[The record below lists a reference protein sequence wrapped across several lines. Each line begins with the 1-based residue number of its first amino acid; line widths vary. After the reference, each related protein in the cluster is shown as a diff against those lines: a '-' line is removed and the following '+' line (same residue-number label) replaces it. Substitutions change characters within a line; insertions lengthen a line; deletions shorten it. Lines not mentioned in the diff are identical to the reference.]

1 MSRIV
6 QDPTVIMDTCV
17 QLIREK
23 YPGIDN
29 DIQQYLETVLA
40 STCEDMNSIEDI
52 FDGIGEI
59 LLDVDQSKTEDE
71 VRDLCTQLAN
81 IIKPEGKQNY
91 GSASS
96 CSEDNPLT
104 KASGTRSLN
113 VTPKTTICIS
123 NKELVDTQR
132 NEQQVLEEKKIEVG
146 EKSDKDKKK
155 TGKLKKQKG
164 KTNKYGKDEITV
176 HQRWN
181 ERQKA
186 LDKAKVYVNNKDIS
200 IDSFDIRYAKKEL
213 FTEAELLLEYG
224 ERYGFVGRNG
234 QGKTAVL
241 RCIADGKLKIPE
253 HMSCMHVEQEV
264 DADTRSALQV
274 VLESDLVREDLLRK
288 EKDLT
293 ARMEAGEEGIGSSL
307 TEVFEQLDAV
317 ESDSAPARAS
327 VILSGL
333 GFTKEMQEKE
343 TSSFSGG
350 WRMRIAL
357 AQALFCKPDLLL
369 LDEPTNMLDMH
380 AVIWLESY
388 LASWP
393 GTLLIVSHNW
403 SFLDQVS
410 TFILHLH
417 QRKIHRFKGNYT
429 QYYEAACNL
438 DNQKYREQ
446 VQFFIDKNKFKYEKK
461 LVAQLQRNIKM
472 LANLPVLETS
482 QIKFKFSD
490 VDKLKGPLISLNNV
504 SYSYPGSK
512 EPVLRNV
519 DISIFMETKVCFVG
533 QNGSGKTTLINLL
546 MEHLVPSEGQRR
558 EHKHLRVGH
567 FTQHFVDQLDMSV
580 CGVELL
586 QREVP
591 GFKIEQYRQMLGQ
604 FGLGGSPALQKIES
618 LSGGEK
624 ARVALALLASRNPN
638 CLIMDEPTNHLD
650 MDTVAALG
658 KALAEFQGGV
668 VLVSHDERLLSEVC
682 QELWVCKDGKVRVER
697 GGVTEYRRQV
707 EKLMQQ

>member
-71 VRDLCTQLAN
+71 VRDLCTQLAI

-96 CSEDNPLT
+96 SSEDNPLT
-104 KASGTRSLN
+104 KASGTRSSN
-113 VTPKTTICIS
+113 ATPETTICIS

-132 NEQQVLEEKKIEVG
+132 NEQQVLEEKKIEVA
-146 EKSDKDKKK
+146 ENSDKGKKK

-164 KTNKYGKDEITV
+164 KTNRYGKDEITV

-429 QYYEAACNL
+429 QYYEAACDL

-461 LVAQLQRNIKM
+461 LLAQLQRNIKM
-472 LANLPVLETS
+472 LCSGNITD
-482 QIKFKFSD
+482 QI
-490 VDKLKGPLISLNNV
+490 
-504 SYSYPGSK
+504 
-512 EPVLRNV
+512 
-519 DISIFMETKVCFVG
+519 
-533 QNGSGKTTLINLL
+533 
-546 MEHLVPSEGQRR
+546 
-558 EHKHLRVGH
+558 
-567 FTQHFVDQLDMSV
+567 
-580 CGVELL
+580 
-586 QREVP
+586 
-591 GFKIEQYRQMLGQ
+591 
-604 FGLGGSPALQKIES
+604 
-618 LSGGEK
+618 
-624 ARVALALLASRNPN
+624 
-638 CLIMDEPTNHLD
+638 
-650 MDTVAALG
+650 
-658 KALAEFQGGV
+658 
-668 VLVSHDERLLSEVC
+668 
-682 QELWVCKDGKVRVER
+682 
-697 GGVTEYRRQV
+697 QV
-707 EKLMQQ
+707 F